1 MSQITVYDS
10 TAAAETDL
18 KVNVF
23 DNDTFNAFLDGSMT
37 SFVYDGITW
46 TVSKTQSSGFT
57 VVELTNNSTN
67 ESSLDLI
74 NNIFNYIDLG
84 GNITAED
91 CVQEVFETPGQGIY
105 RKDSG
110 TTYPYIRY
118 EYNEPLPGY
127 GNYPISL
134 NPSSGQSYGMSLGAG
149 GGAFTYGKITTFEQG
164 NLSLFGLVGIQCEP
178 PTSQSK
184 RTVITIA
191 RASGIASTNYVE
203 VEKSAGDKG
212 FRPITEVNHKNRGG
226 GNKSG
231 QHPTYTTD
239 VLTQPGEPDES
250 VASIGGSGF
259 IQCYDITRGNLE
271 NVGKALYGE
280 TFLTF
285 LAGLLINPLDFIIG
299 LNIFPYTPHI
309 GASVPVKIGRWVC
322 TVSGSN
328 GLGVNANGAVLTKQF
343 RQIDFGTLTIAEMF
357 ESYLDYDASSF
368 SLYLPFIGEVDIPV
382 SEVMDGTINVKY
394 TIDYFTGQCV
404 ANVLCT
410 KRIAL
415 SNVNVAYQ
423 YSQHSYQGNC
433 AVQIPVSHVS
443 YGNLVGSLINAASA
457 GLKGN
462 AVGAAMSLATDV
474 AGGGFKPTV
483 QTKGTISANAGF
495 CAILYPYITVTRP
508 ITAEPE
514 NFQEVMGYPSYM
526 DATLATCQGLCVCDD
541 INLSGLTGATDSEIS
556 RIKQMCK
563 EGIYI

>member
-10 TAAAETDL
+10 NQSEDIDL

-23 DNDTFNAFLDGSMT
+23 DNDTFNAFIDGSMS

-84 GNITAED
+84 GNITADD

-105 RKDSG
+105 RKDSS

-118 EYNEPLPGY
+118 EYSEPLPGY

-164 NLSLFGLVGIQCEP
+164 DLSFFGLVGIQCEP

-212 FRPITEVNHKNRGG
+212 FRPIGYANKKNRGG
-226 GNKSG
+226 GSKSG
-231 QHPTYTTD
+231 EKPGYSTD
-239 VLTQPGEPDES
+239 QLTQPGEPDES
-250 VASIGGSGF
+250 VASIAGTGF
-259 IQCYDITRGNLE
+259 ITVYDITRANLD

-280 TFLTF
+280 TLLTF
-285 LAGLLINPLDFIIG
+285 LDNLFVNPLDFIIS

-309 GASVPVKIGRWVC
+309 GSSAPVKLGRWECSNAVP
-322 TVSGSN
+322 N
-328 GLGVNANGAVLTKQF
+328 GLGIVANGFPLSKQF
-343 RQIDFGTLTIAEMF
+343 RQIDFGTLNVAEMF
-357 ESYLDYDASSF
+357 QSYLDYEASSF
-368 SLYLPFIGEVDIPV
+368 SLYLPFIGEIDIPV
-382 SEVMDGTINVKY
+382 SEVMGGSINVKY
-394 TIDYFTGQCV
+394 TIDFFTGACV

-410 KRIAL
+410 KTINIDGINAV
-415 SNVNVAYQ
+415 SQ
-423 YSQHSYQGNC
+423 YAQHSYQGNC
-433 AVQIPVSHVS
+433 AIQIPVTHVS
-443 YGNLVGSLINAASA
+443 YGNLVGSLINAAAA
-457 GLKGN
+457 GLKGGV
-462 AVGAAMSLATDV
+462 AGAAFSLAGDA

-483 QTKGTISANAGF
+483 QTKGAITANGGY
-495 CAILYPYITVTRP
+495 CAILYPYITVIRP

-514 NFQEVMGYPSYM
+514 NYQEVMGYPSYM

-541 INLSGLTGATDSEIS
+541 INLSGLSGATDSEIS

>member
-10 TAAAETDL
+10 NQSEDIDL

-23 DNDTFNAFLDGSMT
+23 DNDTFNAFIDGSMT
-37 SFVYDGITW
+37 SFEYDGVTW
-46 TVSKTQSSGFT
+46 SVSKTQSSGFT
-57 VVELTNNSTN
+57 VVELVNNSTN

-74 NNIFNYIDLG
+74 NNIFQYINLG
-84 GNITAED
+84 GSISDED
-91 CVQEVFETPGQGIY
+91 CVQEVLEIPGQSIY
-105 RKDSG
+105 RKDSS

-118 EYNEPLPGY
+118 EYAEPLPGY
-127 GNYPISL
+127 GNYPLSL
-134 NPSSGQSYGMSLGAG
+134 NPSSGQSYGMSLAAG

-164 NLSLFGLVGIQCEP
+164 DLSFFGLVGVQCEP

-184 RTVITIA
+184 RTTITIV

-203 VEKSAGDKG
+203 VEKSSGDKG
-212 FRPITEVNHKNRGG
+212 FRPISEITKNTRGG
-226 GNKSG
+226 GKKSG
-231 QHPTYTTD
+231 QHPTYDTD
-239 VLTQPGEPDES
+239 VLTQPGEPNEE

-259 IQCYDITRGNLE
+259 IQCYDITRGNLA

-309 GASVPVKIGRWVC
+309 GSSVPIKIGRWEC
-322 TVSGSN
+322 SMDATK
-328 GLGVNANGAVLTKQF
+328 GLGIVANGALLTKQF
-343 RQIDFGTLTIAEMF
+343 RQIDFGTLNIAEMF
-357 ESYLDYDASSF
+357 ESYLDYEASSF
-368 SLYLPFIGEVDIPV
+368 SLYLPFIGEIDIPV
-382 SEVMDGTINVKY
+382 SEVMGGSINVKY

-410 KRIAL
+410 KNIAL
-415 SNVNVAYQ
+415 SDTNTAHQ

-457 GLKGN
+457 GLKGDP
-462 AVGAAMSLATDV
+462 VGSAISLAGDM
-474 AGGGFKPTV
+474 AGSGFKPTV

-495 CAILYPYITVTRP
+495 CAILYPYITITRP

-514 NFQEVMGYPSYM
+514 SFQEVMGYPSYM
-526 DATLATCQGLCVCDD
+526 DRKLATCQGLCICDD
-541 INLSGLTGATDSEIS
+541 INLSDLSGATDSEIS

>member
-10 TAAAETDL
+10 NQSEDIDL

-23 DNDTFNAFLDGSMT
+23 DNDAFNAFIDGSMS

-57 VVELTNNSTN
+57 VVELVNNSTN

-74 NNIFNYIDLG
+74 NNIFDYIELG
-84 GNITAED
+84 GTISDED
-91 CVQEVFETPGQGIY
+91 CVQEVFENPGQGIY
-105 RKDSG
+105 RKDSD

-164 NLSLFGLVGIQCEP
+164 DLSFFGLVGIQCEP

-184 RTVITIA
+184 RTTITIA

-203 VEKSAGDKG
+203 VEKSSGDKG
-212 FRPITEVNHKNRGG
+212 FRPISEITKNTRGG
-226 GNKSG
+226 GKKSG
-231 QHPTYTTD
+231 QHPTYDTD
-239 VLTQPGEPDES
+239 ILEQPGEPNEEY
-250 VASIGGSGF
+250 ASLKGSGF
-259 IQCYDITRGNLE
+259 INVYNVTRGNLD

-280 TFLTF
+280 TLLTF
-285 LAGLLINPLDFIIG
+285 LDNLVINPLDFIIG
-299 LNIFPYTPHI
+299 LNIIPYKPHMN
-309 GASVPVKIGRWVC
+309 AAVPIKLGRWECSNAVP
-322 TVSGSN
+322 N
-328 GLGVNANGAVLTKQF
+328 GLGIVANGNPLEKQF
-343 RQIDFGTLTIAEMF
+343 RTIHFGTLYLAEMF
-357 ESYLDYDASSF
+357 ESYLDYEASSF

-382 SEVMDGTINVKY
+382 SEVMGGSIDVDY
-394 TIDYFTGQCV
+394 TIDFFTGQCV
-404 ANVLCT
+404 ANVLCKKT
-410 KRIAL
+410 IPLSPVNIA
-415 SNVNVAYQ
+415 NQ

-433 AVQIPVSHVS
+433 AIQVPISHIS
-443 YGNLVGSLINAASA
+443 YSNLVGSLINAASA
-457 GLKGN
+457 GLKGGT
-462 AVGAAMSLATDV
+462 AGAAVSLIGDL

-495 CAILYPYITVTRP
+495 CAILYPYITITRP

-514 NFQEVMGYPSYM
+514 SFQEVMGYPSYM
-526 DATLATCQGLCVCDD
+526 DGKLATCQGLCICDD
-541 INLSGLTGATDSEIS
+541 INLSGLTGATDSEIN